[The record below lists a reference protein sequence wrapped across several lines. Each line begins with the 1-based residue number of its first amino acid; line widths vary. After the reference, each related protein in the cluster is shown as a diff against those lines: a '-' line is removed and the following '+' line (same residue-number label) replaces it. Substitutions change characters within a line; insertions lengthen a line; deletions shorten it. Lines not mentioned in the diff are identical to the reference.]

1 MDIEKK
7 KRMIVVIK
15 GVIKGQRGS
24 FTIGQL
30 KEKMNVTL
38 RHRNFVND
46 FENEK
51 EISEFIKK
59 IQREKRLFK
68 YDEDDNRYFFVR

>member
-1 MDIEKK
+1 MV
-7 KRMIVVIK
+7 VVIE

>member
-68 YDEDDNRYFFVR
+68 YDKDDNRYFFVR

>member
-7 KRMIVVIK
+7 KRMVVVIK

-46 FENEK
+46 YENEK

>member
-7 KRMIVVIK
+7 KRMVVVIK

-51 EISEFIKK
+51 EISEFIKSLLLVL
-59 IQREKRLFK
+59 ILLL
-68 YDEDDNRYFFVR
+68 YH

>member
-7 KRMIVVIK
+7 KRMVVVIK